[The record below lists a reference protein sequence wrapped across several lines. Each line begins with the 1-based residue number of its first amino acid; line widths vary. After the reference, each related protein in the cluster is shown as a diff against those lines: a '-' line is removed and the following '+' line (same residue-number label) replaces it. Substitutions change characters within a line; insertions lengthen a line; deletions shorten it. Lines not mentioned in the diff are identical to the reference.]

1 MTNLA
6 QDTQQV
12 WRKIID
18 NLEPLTTRELLKQQ
32 CTLIEFDGKSARIG
46 ISSENLLKLVQ
57 GKLTNLQAAF
67 TTTFQRQIKVTLEV
81 VSVQV
86 KKNNLPPPS
95 PSSVVT
101 DLE

>member
-6 QDTQQV
+6 QNTQEI

-18 NLEPLTTRELLKQQ
+18 HLEPLTTRELLKQQ
-32 CTLIEFDGKSARIG
+32 CTLIEFNGESARIG

-81 VSVQV
+81 APIRFE
-86 KKNNLPPPS
+86 KKNNLPPPL
-95 PSSVVT
+95 PSSVAT
-101 DLE
+101 D

>member
-6 QDTQQV
+6 QDTHAI

-18 NLEPLTTRELLKQQ
+18 NLEPLTTRELLAQQ
-32 CTLIEFDGKSARIG
+32 CTLIEFDGESARIE
-46 ISSENLLKLVQ
+46 IRSENLLKLVQ

-81 VSVQV
+81 APIGFE
-86 KKNNLPPPS
+86 KKNNLPPPL
-95 PSSVVT
+95 PSSVAT
-101 DLE
+101 D

>member
-6 QDTQQV
+6 QDTQEI

-18 NLEPLTTRELLKQQ
+18 NLEPLTTRELLKHQ
-32 CTLIEFDGKSARIG
+32 CTLIEFDGESARIG

-67 TTTFQRQIKVTLEV
+67 TTTFQRQIKVTFEV
-81 VSVQV
+81 ASADPK
-86 KKNNLPPPS
+86 KKNNLPPPL
-95 PSSVVT
+95 P
-101 DLE
+101 

>member
-6 QDTQQV
+6 QNTQEI

-18 NLEPLTTRELLKQQ
+18 HLEPLTTRELLKYQ
-32 CTLIEFDGKSARIG
+32 CTLIEFDGESARIG

-81 VSVQV
+81 APIGFE
-86 KKNNLPPPS
+86 KKNNLPPPL
-95 PSSVVT
+95 PSSVAT
-101 DLE
+101 D